1 MSRANDTGS
10 PSLPSP
16 QGGPSRELQAR
27 EVEGLIRFLASVQAH
42 EDIRCA
48 PVARPQRGAVIT
60 MVGPRRTAPYRVG
73 DLVSGTSYVDPQD
86 RGREMPEPNTGR
98 VVQVGSGWA
107 GADDIAA
114 GQPPHRR

>member
-1 MSRANDTGS
+1 
-10 PSLPSP
+10 
-16 QGGPSRELQAR
+16 
-27 EVEGLIRFLASVQAH
+27 
-42 EDIRCA
+42 
-48 PVARPQRGAVIT
+48 